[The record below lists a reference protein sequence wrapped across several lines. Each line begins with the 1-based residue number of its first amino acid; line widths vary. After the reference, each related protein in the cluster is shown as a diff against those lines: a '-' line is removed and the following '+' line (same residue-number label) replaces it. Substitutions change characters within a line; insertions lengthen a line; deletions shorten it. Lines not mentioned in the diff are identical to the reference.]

1 MELILKNV
9 LLGDIMF
16 KKDNLIKVVSIGIVG
31 IVFLSVF
38 FIYNKSSEDSYKE
51 VVSLNEF
58 IHDDKSQDEIID
70 NNSYLKE
77 EENSRKSIFVEVK
90 GEVLNPNVY
99 KMEEGSIVYDLILMA
114 GGITDKGSLD
124 NINQAREI
132 QNGECIV
139 VRSIDEVE
147 IIDKDSFADDKL
159 SVETFYKENMKN
171 SNQSLININTASKEE
186 LKTLNGI
193 GDVLADSIVEYRE
206 ENGRFESIDDIK
218 NVSRIGSKTFEKFR
232 DKITVSPENRLVS

>member
-1 MELILKNV
+1 
-9 LLGDIMF
+9 MF
-16 KKDNLIKVVSIGIVG
+16 KKDNLVKVVSMGIVG

-38 FIYNKSSEDSYKE
+38 FIYNKSAKNSYNE

-58 IHDDKSQDEIID
+58 IHDDKNQDEIIENNFYLSEED
-70 NNSYLKE
+70 NIK
-77 EENSRKSIFVEVK
+77 KTIFVEVK

-124 NINQAREI
+124 DINQAREI
-132 QNGECIV
+132 KNGECII
-139 VRSIDEVE
+139 VRSIDDEGVL
-147 IIDKDSFADDKL
+147 DKQDFVDSRFN
-159 SVETFYKENMKN
+159 ETSYRHSGSDNN
-171 SNQSLININTASKEE
+171 SFLININTASKEE

-193 GDVLADSIVEYRE
+193 GDVLADSIIEYRE
-206 ENGRFESIDDIK
+206 ENGVFESIDDIK

-232 DKITVSPENRLVS
+232 DKITV

>member
-1 MELILKNV
+1 MELILKNI

-16 KKDNLIKVVSIGIVG
+16 KKDNLVKVVSMGIVG

-38 FIYNKSSEDSYKE
+38 FIYNKSSKNSYNE

-58 IHDDKSQDEIID
+58 IHDDKNQDEIIENNFYLSEED
-70 NNSYLKE
+70 NIK
-77 EENSRKSIFVEVK
+77 KTIFVEVK

-124 NINQAREI
+124 DINQAREI
-132 QNGECIV
+132 KNGECII
-139 VRSIDEVE
+139 VRSIDDVGVL
-147 IIDKDSFADDKL
+147 DKQDFVDSRFN
-159 SVETFYKENMKN
+159 ETSYKHSGSDNN
-171 SNQSLININTASKEE
+171 SFLININTASKEE

-193 GDVLADSIVEYRE
+193 GDVLADSIIEYRE
-206 ENGRFESIDDIK
+206 ENGVFESIDDIK

-232 DKITVSPENRLVS
+232 DKITV

>member
-1 MELILKNV
+1 
-9 LLGDIMF
+9 MF
-16 KKDNLIKVVSIGIVG
+16 KKDNLVKVVSIGIVG

-38 FIYNKSSEDSYKE
+38 FIYNKSAKNSYNE

-58 IHDDKSQDEIID
+58 IHDDKNQDEIIENNFYLSEED
-70 NNSYLKE
+70 NIK
-77 EENSRKSIFVEVK
+77 KTIFVEVK

-124 NINQAREI
+124 DINQAREI
-132 QNGECIV
+132 KNGECII
-139 VRSIDEVE
+139 VRSIDDVGVL
-147 IIDKDSFADDKL
+147 DKQDFVDSRFN
-159 SVETFYKENMKN
+159 ETSYRHSGSDNN
-171 SNQSLININTASKEE
+171 SFLININTASKEE

-193 GDVLADSIVEYRE
+193 GDVLADSIIEYRE
-206 ENGRFESIDDIK
+206 ENGVFESIDDIK

-232 DKITVSPENRLVS
+232 DKITV

>member
-16 KKDNLIKVVSIGIVG
+16 KKDNLIKGVSIGIVG

-38 FIYNKSSEDSYKE
+38 FIYNKSSEDSHKE

-58 IHDDKSQDEIID
+58 IHDDKSQDEITD

-232 DKITVSPENRLVS
+232 DKITV

>member
-1 MELILKNV
+1 
-9 LLGDIMF
+9 MF
-16 KKDNLIKVVSIGIVG
+16 KKDNLVKVVSMGIVG

-38 FIYNKSSEDSYKE
+38 FIYNKSAKNSYNE

-58 IHDDKSQDEIID
+58 IHDDKNQDEIIENNFYLSEED
-70 NNSYLKE
+70 NIK
-77 EENSRKSIFVEVK
+77 KTIFVEVK

-124 NINQAREI
+124 DINQAREI
-132 QNGECIV
+132 KNGECII
-139 VRSIDEVE
+139 VRSIDDVGVL
-147 IIDKDSFADDKL
+147 DKQDFVDSRFN
-159 SVETFYKENMKN
+159 ETSYRHSGSDNN
-171 SNQSLININTASKEE
+171 SFLININTASKEE

-193 GDVLADSIVEYRE
+193 GDVLADSIIEYRE
-206 ENGRFESIDDIK
+206 ENGVFESIDDIK

-232 DKITVSPENRLVS
+232 DKITV

>member
-1 MELILKNV
+1 MELILKNI

-16 KKDNLIKVVSIGIVG
+16 KKDNLVKVVSMGIVG

-38 FIYNKSSEDSYKE
+38 FIYNKSDKNSYNE

-58 IHDDKSQDEIID
+58 IHDDKNQDEIIENNFYLSEED
-70 NNSYLKE
+70 NIK
-77 EENSRKSIFVEVK
+77 KTIFVEVK

-124 NINQAREI
+124 DINQAREI
-132 QNGECIV
+132 KNGECII
-139 VRSIDEVE
+139 VRSIDDVGVL
-147 IIDKDSFADDKL
+147 DKQDFVDSRFN
-159 SVETFYKENMKN
+159 ETSYRHSGSDNN
-171 SNQSLININTASKEE
+171 SFLININTASKEE

-193 GDVLADSIVEYRE
+193 GDVLADSIIEYRE
-206 ENGRFESIDDIK
+206 ENGVFESIDDIK

-232 DKITVSPENRLVS
+232 DKITV

>member
-1 MELILKNV
+1 
-9 LLGDIMF
+9 MF
-16 KKDNLIKVVSIGIVG
+16 KKDNLVKVVSMGIVG

-38 FIYNKSSEDSYKE
+38 FIYNKSSKNSYNE

-58 IHDDKSQDEIID
+58 IHDDKNQDEIIENNFYLSEED
-70 NNSYLKE
+70 NIK
-77 EENSRKSIFVEVK
+77 KTIFVEVK

-124 NINQAREI
+124 DINQAREI
-132 QNGECIV
+132 KNGECII
-139 VRSIDEVE
+139 VRSIDDEGVL
-147 IIDKDSFADDKL
+147 DKQDFVDSRFN
-159 SVETFYKENMKN
+159 ETSYRHSGSDNN
-171 SNQSLININTASKEE
+171 SFLININTASKEE

-193 GDVLADSIVEYRE
+193 GDVLADSIIEYRE
-206 ENGRFESIDDIK
+206 ENGVFESIDDIK

-232 DKITVSPENRLVS
+232 DKITV

>member
-1 MELILKNV
+1 MELILKNI

-16 KKDNLIKVVSIGIVG
+16 KKDNLVKVVSMGIVG

-38 FIYNKSSEDSYKE
+38 FIYNKSAKNSYNE

-58 IHDDKSQDEIID
+58 IHDDKNQDEIIENNFYLSEED
-70 NNSYLKE
+70 NIK
-77 EENSRKSIFVEVK
+77 KTIFVEVK

-124 NINQAREI
+124 DINQAREI
-132 QNGECIV
+132 KNGECII
-139 VRSIDEVE
+139 VRSIDDEGVL
-147 IIDKDSFADDKL
+147 DKQDFVDSRFN
-159 SVETFYKENMKN
+159 ETSYRHSGSDNN
-171 SNQSLININTASKEE
+171 SFLININTASKEE

-193 GDVLADSIVEYRE
+193 GDVLADSIIEYRE
-206 ENGRFESIDDIK
+206 ENGVFESIDDIK

-232 DKITVSPENRLVS
+232 DKITV

>member
-1 MELILKNV
+1 MELILKNI

-16 KKDNLIKVVSIGIVG
+16 KKDNLVKVVSMGIVG

-38 FIYNKSSEDSYKE
+38 FIYNKSSKNSYNE

-58 IHDDKSQDEIID
+58 IHDDKNQDEIIENNFYLSEED
-70 NNSYLKE
+70 NIK
-77 EENSRKSIFVEVK
+77 KTIFVEVK

-124 NINQAREI
+124 DINQAREI
-132 QNGECIV
+132 KNGECII
-139 VRSIDEVE
+139 VRSIDDEGVL
-147 IIDKDSFADDKL
+147 DKQDFVDSRFN
-159 SVETFYKENMKN
+159 ETSYRHSGSDNN
-171 SNQSLININTASKEE
+171 SFLININTASKEE

-193 GDVLADSIVEYRE
+193 GDVLADSIIEYRE
-206 ENGRFESIDDIK
+206 ENGVFESIDDIK

-232 DKITVSPENRLVS
+232 DKITV

>member
-1 MELILKNV
+1 
-9 LLGDIMF
+9 MF
-16 KKDNLIKVVSIGIVG
+16 KKDNLVKVVSMGIVG

-38 FIYNKSSEDSYKE
+38 FIYNKSAKNSYNE

-58 IHDDKSQDEIID
+58 IHDDKNQDEIIENNFHLSEED
-70 NNSYLKE
+70 NIK
-77 EENSRKSIFVEVK
+77 KTIFVEVK

-124 NINQAREI
+124 DINQAREI
-132 QNGECIV
+132 KNGECII
-139 VRSIDEVE
+139 VRSIDDEGVL
-147 IIDKDSFADDKL
+147 DKQDFVDSRFN
-159 SVETFYKENMKN
+159 ETSYRHSGSDNN
-171 SNQSLININTASKEE
+171 SFLININTASKEE

-193 GDVLADSIVEYRE
+193 GDVLADSIIEYRE
-206 ENGRFESIDDIK
+206 ENGVFESIDDIK

-232 DKITVSPENRLVS
+232 DKITV

>member
-1 MELILKNV
+1 MELILKNI

-16 KKDNLIKVVSIGIVG
+16 KKDNLVKVVSMGIVG

-38 FIYNKSSEDSYKE
+38 FIYNKSAKNSYNE

-58 IHDDKSQDEIID
+58 IHDDKNQDGIIENNFYLSEED
-70 NNSYLKE
+70 NIK
-77 EENSRKSIFVEVK
+77 KTIFVEVK

-124 NINQAREI
+124 DINQAREI
-132 QNGECIV
+132 KNGECII
-139 VRSIDEVE
+139 VRSIDDEGVL
-147 IIDKDSFADDKL
+147 DKQDFVDSRFN
-159 SVETFYKENMKN
+159 ETSYRHSGSDNN
-171 SNQSLININTASKEE
+171 SFLININTASKEE

-193 GDVLADSIVEYRE
+193 GDVLADSIIEYRE
-206 ENGRFESIDDIK
+206 ENGVFESIDDIK

-232 DKITVSPENRLVS
+232 DKITV

>member
-1 MELILKNV
+1 
-9 LLGDIMF
+9 MF
-16 KKDNLIKVVSIGIVG
+16 KKDNLVKVVSMGIVG

-38 FIYNKSSEDSYKE
+38 FIYNKSAKNSYNE

-58 IHDDKSQDEIID
+58 IHDDKNQDEIIENNFYLSEED
-70 NNSYLKE
+70 NIK
-77 EENSRKSIFVEVK
+77 KTIFVEVK

-124 NINQAREI
+124 DINQAREI
-132 QNGECIV
+132 KNGECII
-139 VRSIDEVE
+139 VRSIDDEGVL
-147 IIDKDSFADDKL
+147 DKQDFVDSRFN
-159 SVETFYKENMKN
+159 ETSYRHSGSDNN
-171 SNQSLININTASKEE
+171 SFLININTASKEE

-193 GDVLADSIVEYRE
+193 G
-206 ENGRFESIDDIK
+206 DIK

-232 DKITVSPENRLVS
+232 DKITV

>member
-1 MELILKNV
+1 
-9 LLGDIMF
+9 MF
-16 KKDNLIKVVSIGIVG
+16 KKDNLVKVVSIGIVG

-38 FIYNKSSEDSYKE
+38 FIYNKSAKNSYNE

-58 IHDDKSQDEIID
+58 IHDDKNQDEIIENNFYLSEED
-70 NNSYLKE
+70 NIK
-77 EENSRKSIFVEVK
+77 KTIFVEVK

-124 NINQAREI
+124 DINQAREI
-132 QNGECIV
+132 KNGECII
-139 VRSIDEVE
+139 VRSIDDEGVL
-147 IIDKDSFADDKL
+147 DKQDFVDSRFN
-159 SVETFYKENMKN
+159 ETSYRHSGSDNN
-171 SNQSLININTASKEE
+171 SFLININTASKEE

-193 GDVLADSIVEYRE
+193 GDVLADSIIEYRE
-206 ENGRFESIDDIK
+206 ENGVFESIDDIK

-232 DKITVSPENRLVS
+232 DKITV

>member
-1 MELILKNV
+1 
-9 LLGDIMF
+9 MF
-16 KKDNLIKVVSIGIVG
+16 KKDNLVKVVSMGIVG

-38 FIYNKSSEDSYKE
+38 FIYNKSAKNSYNE

-58 IHDDKSQDEIID
+58 IHDDKNQDEIIENNFYLSEED
-70 NNSYLKE
+70 NIKNT
-77 EENSRKSIFVEVK
+77 IFVEVK

-124 NINQAREI
+124 DINQAREI
-132 QNGECIV
+132 KNGECII
-139 VRSIDEVE
+139 VRSIDDEGVL
-147 IIDKDSFADDKL
+147 DKQDFVDSRFN
-159 SVETFYKENMKN
+159 ETSYRHSGSDNN
-171 SNQSLININTASKEE
+171 SFLININTASKEE

-193 GDVLADSIVEYRE
+193 GDVLADSIIEYRE
-206 ENGRFESIDDIK
+206 ENGVFESIDDIK

-232 DKITVSPENRLVS
+232 DKITV

>member
-232 DKITVSPENRLVS
+232 DKITV

>member
-1 MELILKNV
+1 
-9 LLGDIMF
+9 MF
-16 KKDNLIKVVSIGIVG
+16 KKDNLVKVVSMGIVG

-38 FIYNKSSEDSYKE
+38 FIYNKSAKNSYNE

-58 IHDDKSQDEIID
+58 IHDDKNQDEIIENNFYLSEED
-70 NNSYLKE
+70 NIK
-77 EENSRKSIFVEVK
+77 KTIFVEVK

-124 NINQAREI
+124 DINQAREI
-132 QNGECIV
+132 KNGECII
-139 VRSIDEVE
+139 VRSIDDVGVL
-147 IIDKDSFADDKL
+147 DKQDFVDSRFN
-159 SVETFYKENMKN
+159 ETSYKHSGSDNN
-171 SNQSLININTASKEE
+171 SFLININTASKEE

-193 GDVLADSIVEYRE
+193 GDVLADSIIEYRE
-206 ENGRFESIDDIK
+206 ENGVFESIDDIK

-232 DKITVSPENRLVS
+232 DKITV

>member
-1 MELILKNV
+1 
-9 LLGDIMF
+9 MF
-16 KKDNLIKVVSIGIVG
+16 KKDNLVKVVSRGIVG

-38 FIYNKSSEDSYKE
+38 FIYNKSAKNSYNE

-58 IHDDKSQDEIID
+58 IHDDKNQDEIIENNFYLSEED
-70 NNSYLKE
+70 NIK
-77 EENSRKSIFVEVK
+77 KTIFVEVK

-124 NINQAREI
+124 DINQAREI
-132 QNGECIV
+132 KNGECII
-139 VRSIDEVE
+139 VRSIDDEGVL
-147 IIDKDSFADDKL
+147 DKQDFVDSRFN
-159 SVETFYKENMKN
+159 ETSYRHSGSDNN
-171 SNQSLININTASKEE
+171 SFLININTASKEE

-193 GDVLADSIVEYRE
+193 GDVLADSIIEYRE
-206 ENGRFESIDDIK
+206 ENGVFESIDDIK

-232 DKITVSPENRLVS
+232 DKITV

>member
-1 MELILKNV
+1 
-9 LLGDIMF
+9 MF
-16 KKDNLIKVVSIGIVG
+16 KKDNLVKVVSMGIVG

-38 FIYNKSSEDSYKE
+38 FIYNKSSKNSYNE

-58 IHDDKSQDEIID
+58 IHDDKNQDEIIENNFYLSEED
-70 NNSYLKE
+70 NIK
-77 EENSRKSIFVEVK
+77 KTIFVEVK

-124 NINQAREI
+124 DINQAREI
-132 QNGECIV
+132 KNGECII
-139 VRSIDEVE
+139 VRSIDDVGVL
-147 IIDKDSFADDKL
+147 DKQDFVDSRFN
-159 SVETFYKENMKN
+159 ETSYKHSGSDNN
-171 SNQSLININTASKEE
+171 SFLININTASKEE

-193 GDVLADSIVEYRE
+193 GDVLADSIIEYRE
-206 ENGRFESIDDIK
+206 ENGVFESIDDIK

-232 DKITVSPENRLVS
+232 DKITV

>member
-1 MELILKNV
+1 MELILKNI

-16 KKDNLIKVVSIGIVG
+16 KKDNLVKVVSMGIVG

-38 FIYNKSSEDSYKE
+38 FIYNKSAKNSYNE

-58 IHDDKSQDEIID
+58 IHDDKNQDEIIENNFYLSEED
-70 NNSYLKE
+70 NIK
-77 EENSRKSIFVEVK
+77 KTIFVEVK

-124 NINQAREI
+124 DINQAREI
-132 QNGECIV
+132 KNGECII
-139 VRSIDEVE
+139 VRSIDDVGVL
-147 IIDKDSFADDKL
+147 DKQDFVDSRFN
-159 SVETFYKENMKN
+159 ETSYRHSGSDNN
-171 SNQSLININTASKEE
+171 SFLININTASKEE

-193 GDVLADSIVEYRE
+193 GDVLADSIIEYRE
-206 ENGRFESIDDIK
+206 ENGVFESIDDIK

-232 DKITVSPENRLVS
+232 DKITV

>member
-1 MELILKNV
+1 
-9 LLGDIMF
+9 MF
-16 KKDNLIKVVSIGIVG
+16 KKDNLVKVVSMGIVG

-38 FIYNKSSEDSYKE
+38 FIYNKSSKNSYNE

-58 IHDDKSQDEIID
+58 IHDDKNQDEIIENNFYLSEED
-70 NNSYLKE
+70 NIK
-77 EENSRKSIFVEVK
+77 KTIFVEVK

-124 NINQAREI
+124 DINQAREI
-132 QNGECIV
+132 KNGECII
-139 VRSIDEVE
+139 VRSIDDVGVL
-147 IIDKDSFADDKL
+147 DKQDFVDSRFN
-159 SVETFYKENMKN
+159 ETSYRHSGSDNN
-171 SNQSLININTASKEE
+171 SFLININTASKEE

-193 GDVLADSIVEYRE
+193 GDVLADSIIEYRE
-206 ENGRFESIDDIK
+206 ENGVFESIDDIK

-232 DKITVSPENRLVS
+232 DKITV

>member
-1 MELILKNV
+1 MELILKNI

-16 KKDNLIKVVSIGIVG
+16 KKDNLVKVVSMGIVG

-38 FIYNKSSEDSYKE
+38 FIYNKSAKNSYNE

-58 IHDDKSQDEIID
+58 IHDDKNQDEIIENNFHLSEED
-70 NNSYLKE
+70 NIK
-77 EENSRKSIFVEVK
+77 KTIFVEVK

-124 NINQAREI
+124 DINQAREI
-132 QNGECIV
+132 KNGECII
-139 VRSIDEVE
+139 VRSIDDEGVL
-147 IIDKDSFADDKL
+147 DKQDFVDSRFN
-159 SVETFYKENMKN
+159 ETSYRHSGSDNN
-171 SNQSLININTASKEE
+171 SFLININTASKEE

-193 GDVLADSIVEYRE
+193 GDVLADSIIEYRE
-206 ENGRFESIDDIK
+206 ENGVFESIDDIK

-232 DKITVSPENRLVS
+232 DKITV

>member
-1 MELILKNV
+1 
-9 LLGDIMF
+9 MF
-16 KKDNLIKVVSIGIVG
+16 KKDNLVKVVSMGIVG

-38 FIYNKSSEDSYKE
+38 FIYNKSAKNSYNE

-58 IHDDKSQDEIID
+58 IHDDKNQDEIIENNFYLSEED
-70 NNSYLKE
+70 NIK
-77 EENSRKSIFVEVK
+77 KTIFVEVK

-124 NINQAREI
+124 DINQAREI
-132 QNGECIV
+132 KNGECII
-139 VRSIDEVE
+139 VRSIDDEGVL
-147 IIDKDSFADDKL
+147 DKQDFVDSR
-159 SVETFYKENMKN
+159 VNETSYRHSGSDNN
-171 SNQSLININTASKEE
+171 SFLININTASKEE

-193 GDVLADSIVEYRE
+193 GDVLADSIIEYRE
-206 ENGRFESIDDIK
+206 ENGVFESIDDIK

-232 DKITVSPENRLVS
+232 DKITV